1 MANLTNRV
9 VSAGVV
15 LLFALGLCRAAKFNF
30 QEKEDAVRKEAR
42 EQLAALKITRDAAKA
57 KYPTPEIR
65 MITKACVMPGETGEL
80 IARGKFTPG
89 SHFILENDNFEI
101 VKESQTPTE
110 YRATIKAAPGIGP
123 QSANLKVITPVTA
136 ITAQQNDA
144 AVIGG
149 RYEWTMNAANGWRV
163 VAQSPTGDSCGPA
176 AGQGYNMQFFK
187 SGEATPFEKRNAT
200 LNHSIYEQNGYT
212 FGMGQQDTT
221 AGALGEFQTAMQ
233 KLADPKLTEA
243 QRDALMKNL
252 EKMQERMTA
261 EMTKMADP
269 ANIAK
274 EEHKKKEFGCER
286 ISVGLTAGNLS
297 GDMRCADKVGARI
310 AITGALKFLGK

>member
-1 MANLTNRV
+1 MANLTNRM

-15 LLFALGLCRAAKFNF
+15 LLFALGLCRAAKFKF
-30 QEKEDAVRKEAR
+30 QDKEDAIRKQAR
-42 EQLAALKITRDAAKA
+42 EQLAASGMTRDAAKA

-65 MITKACVMPGETGEL
+65 MMTKACVMPGETGEL
-80 IARGKFTPG
+80 IARGKFAPD
-89 SHFILENDNFEI
+89 SHFILQNDNFEI

-110 YRATIKAAPGIGP
+110 YRATIKAAAGAGP
-123 QSANLKVITPVTA
+123 QSANLIVITPVTA
-136 ITAQQNDA
+136 ITARQNDA

-163 VAQSPTGDSCGPA
+163 VAQSPAGDSCGPA
-176 AGQGYNMQFFK
+176 AGQGYNVQFFR
-187 SGEATPFEKRNAT
+187 SGESAAFERRNAT
-200 LNHSIYEQNGYT
+200 LNYSIYEQSGYS
-212 FGMGQQDTT
+212 FSLGQQDQSGGAMAEFT
-221 AGALGEFQTAMQ
+221 AAMQ
-233 KLADPKLTEA
+233 KIGDPKLPAA

-252 EKMQERMTA
+252 EKLQEKMTA

-274 EEHKKKEFGCER
+274 EEQKKKDFGCER
-286 ISVGLTAGNLS
+286 ISVGLTAGNLA
-297 GDMRCADKVGARI
+297 GDMRCADKVGNRI